1 MMIEKLELKIFL
13 SKTPR
18 EHLRHHDKF
27 IHGLKKSKTIPKP

>member
-1 MMIEKLELKIFL
+1 MVIEKLGLKIFL

-18 EHLRHHDKF
+18 EHLRHNDKF